1 MELGK
6 LLQEFLIWQETK
18 TNVME
23 MFTGIVQGVGEVT
36 AITSLNTV
44 TSVTINL
51 PNVKKLDIGA
61 SVSINGV
68 CLTVVSIESNNV
80 QFDIIDETLART
92 NLGDISVGDF
102 VNIERSLKFG
112 DEIGGHILSGHIFDT
127 GIIKSKAK
135 KGDQMSLSILA
146 PLSIQKYLTE
156 KGYIAIDGIS
166 LTVGK
171 INNGCFDLHIIP
183 ETMRLTILDS
193 KEVGDIVNIEI
204 DSNTQLIVATIER
217 MLEERGVKK

>member
-1 MELGK
+1 
-6 LLQEFLIWQETK
+6 
-18 TNVME
+18 
-23 MFTGIVQGVGEVT
+23 MFTGIVQGVGEV
-36 AITSLNTV
+36 ITKTSHNTV
-44 TSVTINL
+44 TSMTIKL
-51 PNVKKLDIGA
+51 PNVKSLAIGA

-68 CLTVVSIESNNV
+68 CLTVVSLDSNIV
-80 QFDIIDETLART
+80 QFDIIDETLKRT

-112 DEIGGHILSGHIFDT
+112 DEVGGHVLSGYIFDT
-127 GIIKSKAK
+127 GIINSKAK

-146 PLSIQKYLTE
+146 PPSIQKYLTE

-166 LTVGK
+166 LTVGEIK
-171 INNGCFDLHIIP
+171 DGCFDLHIIP

-204 DSNTQLIVATIER
+204 DSNTQLIVETIER
-217 MLEERGVKK
+217 LLEERGVTK

>member
-1 MELGK
+1 MA
-6 LLQEFLIWQETK
+6 
-18 TNVME
+18 
-23 MFTGIVQGVGEVT
+23 MFTGIVQGVGEIVAKT
-36 AITSLNTV
+36 TVNTV
-44 TSVTINL
+44 TSMTISL
-51 PNVKKLDIGA
+51 PNVENLAIGA

-68 CLTVVSIESNNV
+68 CLTVVSIDSNNV
-80 QFDIIDETLART
+80 QFDIIDETIDRT
-92 NLGDISVGDF
+92 NLGDLSVGDT

-112 DEIGGHILSGHIFDT
+112 DEVGGHILSGHIFDT
-127 GIIKSKAK
+127 GIINSKSK

-146 PLSIQKYLTE
+146 PPSVQKYLTE

-166 LTVGK
+166 LTIGE

-204 DSNTQLIVATIER
+204 DSSTQLIVETIER
-217 MLEERGVKK
+217 LLEDRGVTG

>member
-1 MELGK
+1 
-6 LLQEFLIWQETK
+6 
-18 TNVME
+18 
-23 MFTGIVQGVGEVT
+23 MFTGIVQGVGEV
-36 AITSLNTV
+36 ITKTSHNTV
-44 TSVTINL
+44 TSMTIKL
-51 PNVKKLDIGA
+51 PNVNGLAIGA

-68 CLTVVSIESNNV
+68 CLTVVSLDSNIV
-80 QFDIIDETLART
+80 QFDIIDETLKRT

-112 DEIGGHILSGHIFDT
+112 DEVGGHVLSGHIFDT
-127 GIIKSKAK
+127 GIINSKAK

-146 PLSIQKYLTE
+146 PPSIQKYLTE

-166 LTVGK
+166 LTVGEIK
-171 INNGCFDLHIIP
+171 DGCFDLHIIP

-204 DSNTQLIVATIER
+204 DSNTQLIVETIER
-217 MLEERGVKK
+217 LLEERGVTK

>member
-1 MELGK
+1 
-6 LLQEFLIWQETK
+6 
-18 TNVME
+18 
-23 MFTGIVQGVGEVT
+23 MFTGIVQGVGEV
-36 AITSLNTV
+36 ITKTSHNTV
-44 TSVTINL
+44 TSMTIKL
-51 PNVKKLDIGA
+51 PNVKSLAIGA

-68 CLTVVSIESNNV
+68 CLTVVSLDSNIV
-80 QFDIIDETLART
+80 QFDIIDETLKRT

-112 DEIGGHILSGHIFDT
+112 DEVGGHVLSGHIFDT
-127 GIIKSKAK
+127 GIINSKAK

-146 PLSIQKYLTE
+146 PPSIQKYLTE

-166 LTVGK
+166 LTVGEIK
-171 INNGCFDLHIIP
+171 DGCFDLHIIP

-204 DSNTQLIVATIER
+204 NSNTQLIVETIER
-217 MLEERGVKK
+217 LLEERGVTK

>member
-1 MELGK
+1 MALGK
-6 LLQEFLIWQETK
+6 LLQEFLNWQETK
-18 TNVME
+18 ANVMK
-23 MFTGIVQGVGEVT
+23 MFTGIVQGVGEIT
-36 AITSLNTV
+36 AITSVNTV
-44 TSVTINL
+44 TSMTIGL
-51 PNVKKLDIGA
+51 PNVENLDIGA

-127 GIIKSKAK
+127 GIINSKTK

-146 PLSIQKYLTE
+146 PLSVQKYLTE

-171 INNGCFDLHIIP
+171 INNGCFELHIIP

-217 MLEERGVKK
+217 MLEERGVTK

>member
-1 MELGK
+1 
-6 LLQEFLIWQETK
+6 
-18 TNVME
+18 
-23 MFTGIVQGVGEVT
+23 MFTGIVQGVGEV
-36 AITSLNTV
+36 ITKTSHNTV
-44 TSVTINL
+44 TSMTIKL
-51 PNVKKLDIGA
+51 PNVKSLAIGA

-68 CLTVVSIESNNV
+68 CLTVVSLDSNIV
-80 QFDIIDETLART
+80 QFDIIDETLKRT

-112 DEIGGHILSGHIFDT
+112 DEVGGHVLSGHIYDT
-127 GIIKSKAK
+127 GIINSKTK

-146 PLSIQKYLTE
+146 PPSIQKYLTE

-166 LTVGK
+166 LTVGEIK
-171 INNGCFDLHIIP
+171 DGCFDLHIIP

-204 DSNTQLIVATIER
+204 DSNTQLIVETIER
-217 MLEERGVKK
+217 LLEERGVTK

>member
-1 MELGK
+1 MA
-6 LLQEFLIWQETK
+6 
-18 TNVME
+18 V
-23 MFTGIVQGVGEVT
+23 FTGIVQGVGEIVAKT
-36 AITSLNTV
+36 TVNTV
-44 TSVTINL
+44 TSMTISL
-51 PNVKKLDIGA
+51 PNVENLAIGA

-68 CLTVVSIESNNV
+68 CLTVVSIDSNNV
-80 QFDIIDETLART
+80 QFDIIDETIDRT
-92 NLGDISVGDF
+92 NLGDLSVGDT

-127 GIIKSKAK
+127 GIINSKNK
-135 KGDQMSLSILA
+135 NGDQMSLSILA
-146 PLSIQKYLTE
+146 PPSVQKYLTE

-166 LTVGK
+166 LTIGE

-204 DSNTQLIVATIER
+204 DSNTQLIVETIER
-217 MLEERGVKK
+217 LLEERGVTE

>member
-1 MELGK
+1 MQATTIE
-6 LLQEFLIWQETK
+6 
-18 TNVME
+18 VMAV
-23 MFTGIVQGVGEVT
+23 FTGIVQGVGEIVGKKT
-36 AITSLNTV
+36 VNTV
-44 TSVTINL
+44 TSMTISL
-51 PNVKKLDIGA
+51 PNVENLAIGA

-68 CLTVVSIESNNV
+68 CLTVVSIDSNNV
-80 QFDIIDETLART
+80 QFDIIDETIDRT
-92 NLGDISVGDF
+92 NLGDVSVGDT

-127 GIIKSKAK
+127 GIINSKNK
-135 KGDQMSLSILA
+135 NGDQMSLSILA
-146 PLSIQKYLTE
+146 PPSVQKYLTE

-166 LTVGK
+166 LTIGE

-204 DSNTQLIVATIER
+204 DSNTQLIVETIER
-217 MLEERGVKK
+217 LLEERGVTE

>member
-1 MELGK
+1 
-6 LLQEFLIWQETK
+6 
-18 TNVME
+18 
-23 MFTGIVQGVGEVT
+23 MFTGIVQGVGEIVAKT
-36 AITSLNTV
+36 TVNTV
-44 TSVTINL
+44 TSMTISL
-51 PNVKKLDIGA
+51 PNVENLAIGA

-68 CLTVVSIESNNV
+68 CLTVVSIDSNNV
-80 QFDIIDETLART
+80 QFDIIDETIDRT
-92 NLGDISVGDF
+92 NLGDISVGDT

-112 DEIGGHILSGHIFDT
+112 DEVGGHILSGHIFDT
-127 GIIKSKAK
+127 GIINSKTK

-146 PLSIQKYLTE
+146 PPSVQKYLTE

-166 LTVGK
+166 LTIGE

-204 DSNTQLIVATIER
+204 DSNTQLIVETIER
-217 MLEERGVKK
+217 LLEERGVTE

>member
-1 MELGK
+1 MQATTIE
-6 LLQEFLIWQETK
+6 
-18 TNVME
+18 VMA
-23 MFTGIVQGVGEVT
+23 MFTGIVQGVGEIVGKKT
-36 AITSLNTV
+36 VNTV
-44 TSVTINL
+44 TSMTISL
-51 PNVKKLDIGA
+51 PNVENLAIGA

-68 CLTVVSIESNNV
+68 CLTVVSIDSNNV
-80 QFDIIDETLART
+80 QFDIIDETIDRT
-92 NLGDISVGDF
+92 NLGDLSVGDA

-127 GIIKSKAK
+127 GIINSKNK
-135 KGDQMSLSILA
+135 NGDQMSLSILA
-146 PLSIQKYLTE
+146 PPSVQKYLTE

-166 LTVGK
+166 LTIGE

-204 DSNTQLIVATIER
+204 DSNTQLIVETIER
-217 MLEERGVKK
+217 LLEERGVTE

>member
-1 MELGK
+1 
-6 LLQEFLIWQETK
+6 
-18 TNVME
+18 
-23 MFTGIVQGVGEVT
+23 MFTGIVQGVGEV
-36 AITSLNTV
+36 ITKTSHNTV
-44 TSVTINL
+44 TSMTIKL
-51 PNVKKLDIGA
+51 PNVKSLAIGA

-68 CLTVVSIESNNV
+68 CLTVVSLDSNIV
-80 QFDIIDETLART
+80 QFDIIDETLKRT

-112 DEIGGHILSGHIFDT
+112 DEVGGHVLSGHIFDT
-127 GIIKSKAK
+127 GIINSKAK

-166 LTVGK
+166 LTVGEIK
-171 INNGCFDLHIIP
+171 DGCFDLHIIP

-204 DSNTQLIVATIER
+204 DSNTQLIVETIER
-217 MLEERGVKK
+217 LLEERGVTK

>member
-1 MELGK
+1 MA
-6 LLQEFLIWQETK
+6 
-18 TNVME
+18 
-23 MFTGIVQGVGEVT
+23 MFTGIVQGVGEIVAKT
-36 AITSLNTV
+36 TVNTV
-44 TSVTINL
+44 TSMTISL
-51 PNVKKLDIGA
+51 PNVENLAIGA

-80 QFDIIDETLART
+80 QFDIIDETIDRT
-92 NLGDISVGDF
+92 NLGDISVGDT

-112 DEIGGHILSGHIFDT
+112 DEVGGHILSGHIFDT
-127 GIIKSKAK
+127 GIINSKTK

-146 PLSIQKYLTE
+146 PPSVQKYLTE

-166 LTVGK
+166 LTIGE

-204 DSNTQLIVATIER
+204 DSNTQLIVETIER
-217 MLEERGVKK
+217 LLEERGVTE

>member
-1 MELGK
+1 
-6 LLQEFLIWQETK
+6 
-18 TNVME
+18 
-23 MFTGIVQGVGEVT
+23 MFTGIVQGVGEIVAKT
-36 AITSLNTV
+36 TVNTV
-44 TSVTINL
+44 TSMTISL
-51 PNVKKLDIGA
+51 PNVENLAIGA

-80 QFDIIDETLART
+80 QFDVIDETIDRT
-92 NLGDISVGDF
+92 NLGDVSVGDT

-112 DEIGGHILSGHIFDT
+112 DEVGGHILSGHIFDT
-127 GIIKSKAK
+127 GIINSKSK

-146 PLSIQKYLTE
+146 PPSVQKYLTE

-166 LTVGK
+166 LTIGE

-204 DSNTQLIVATIER
+204 DSNTQLIVETIER
-217 MLEERGVKK
+217 LLEERGVTE

>member
-1 MELGK
+1 MA
-6 LLQEFLIWQETK
+6 
-18 TNVME
+18 
-23 MFTGIVQGVGEVT
+23 MFTGIVQGVGEIVAKST
-36 AITSLNTV
+36 VNTV
-44 TSVTINL
+44 TSMTISL
-51 PNVKKLDIGA
+51 PNVENLAIGA

-68 CLTVVSIESNNV
+68 CLTAVSIESNNV
-80 QFDIIDETLART
+80 QFDIIDETIDRT
-92 NLGDISVGDF
+92 NLGDVSVGDT

-112 DEIGGHILSGHIFDT
+112 DEVGGHILSGHIFDT
-127 GIIKSKAK
+127 GIINSKTK

-146 PLSIQKYLTE
+146 PPSVQKYLTE

-166 LTVGK
+166 LTIGE

-204 DSNTQLIVATIER
+204 DSNTQLIVETIER
-217 MLEERGVKK
+217 LLEERGVTE

>member
-1 MELGK
+1 MALGK
-6 LLQEFLIWQETK
+6 LLQEFLNWQETK
-18 TNVME
+18 TNVMK
-23 MFTGIVQGVGEVT
+23 MFTGIVQGVGEIT
-36 AITSLNTV
+36 AITSVNTV
-44 TSVTINL
+44 TSMTIGL
-51 PNVKKLDIGA
+51 PNVENLDIGA

-146 PLSIQKYLTE
+146 PLSVQKYLTE

-171 INNGCFDLHIIP
+171 INNGCFELHIIP

-217 MLEERGVKK
+217 LLEERGVTK